1 MINDTSF
8 MCFGVKES
16 DEIVSLVI
24 RGQLLP
30 QRSPRVHLWSFSA
43 KFSVQRPFLVFFK
56 VKTRFG

>member
-1 MINDTSF
+1 MF
-8 MCFGVKES
+8 YEVKES

-24 RGQLLP
+24 RDQLLP
-30 QRSPRVHLWSFSA
+30 QRSPRVYLWAFSG